1 MSKTNDL
8 HGKQFALWG
17 WHDMR
22 RKSADQKTSPCRI
35 NVKGRCDRLD
45 CCCHGQTN
53 PSTPNRA
60 KPKILMSHKQANVA
74 ATVAALTTIDP
85 RDAPGCKPTERRRVD
100 EARAVETGLTTQLDV
115 HAERRHPT
123 PPHAQHEGS
132 TEHDTSGF
140 FAAKRPALLGRCR
153 PWPRLKLMDGTAGD
167 NSRLF
172 W

>member
-1 MSKTNDL
+1 MSKTDDL

-22 RKSADQKTSPCRI
+22 RKSADQTTSPCRI

-115 HAERRHPT
+115 HAERRYAT
-123 PPHAQHEGS
+123 RRTRNMRGQQS
-132 TEHDTSGF
+132 MTRRGF
-140 FAAKRPALLGRCR
+140 SRRNVQRCWVDADLGPA
-153 PWPRLKLMDGTAGD
+153 
-167 NSRLF
+167 SS
-172 W
+172 